1 MPMNDEY
8 SLLPTSEFAAL
19 VRKVIKQEKLR
30 RPKETTILLLKD
42 FARNYRANKE
52 MPEGLQGYLLS

>member
-1 MPMNDEY
+1 MNDEY
-8 SLLPTSEFAAL
+8 SLLPTSLFAAL
-19 VRKVIKQEKLR
+19 GRKLIKQEKLR

>member
-1 MPMNDEY
+1 MNDEY

-42 FARNYRANKE
+42 FACKVAPLDVVKK
-52 MPEGLQGYLLS
+52 LF